1 MCKNKL
7 SIYIS
12 EVKMTILSLLN
23 TKNVKNWSGSTINTF
38 GDDGFSTGSPIKDFG
53 DDSGIKVCP
62 PLQE

>member
-7 SIYIS
+7 SIYVS
-12 EVKMTILSLLN
+12 EIKMTILSILN
-23 TKNVKNWSGSTINTF
+23 TKNVKNWSGSPIKDF
-38 GDDGFSTGSPIKDFG
+38 GDDGFSTGSPINEFG

>member
-1 MCKNKL
+1 
-7 SIYIS
+7 
-12 EVKMTILSLLN
+12 MTILSLLN